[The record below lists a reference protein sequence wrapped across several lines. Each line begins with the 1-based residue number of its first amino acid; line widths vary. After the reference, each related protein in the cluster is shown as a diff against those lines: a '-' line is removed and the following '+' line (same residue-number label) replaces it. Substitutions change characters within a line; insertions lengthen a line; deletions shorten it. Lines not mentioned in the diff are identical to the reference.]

1 MKRNINPPE
10 TKERSTQ
17 MKTRIR
23 NSTHGLLLMSLL
35 LVCFA
40 LLPRA
45 QAFTTD
51 PDETFTNFNTAAG
64 LEASLA
70 NTGTGASNTAY
81 GARAL
86 KANTT
91 GSSNLGLGGF
101 ALINNLDGFSNT
113 AVGNNAMFSNQ
124 SGDNNMALGQGAMG
138 SNVSGN
144 RNVAMG
150 AQALAANVSQSDNVA
165 VGFQALASNT
175 NSRNVAIG
183 AAAMTSNTSNSFSVA
198 VGFEALRSLTAAGT
212 GSTAV
217 GFQALRNATSATGD
231 NTAFGDTAGD
241 GVTSG
246 ARNIIIGGFGSGNGG
261 NISSASNTISIGSNA
276 ANVSNACFIGR
287 IRGVV
292 PTAPHFVGVEPNGQI
307 VDISASSRRFK
318 KDIAPID
325 KVSEG
330 ILALKPV
337 RYHFKNDDSNYP
349 QFGLIA
355 EDVAEVNPDWI
366 THDSQGEIDGVRYE
380 MIPILLLNEFLKEHK
395 KVEEQQASIADLKS
409 TVALQQKEMQ
419 VLTAQL
425 KEQAAQIQRVSAQL
439 EVNKAAP
446 RTVANK

>member
-1 MKRNINPPE
+1 
-10 TKERSTQ
+10 
-17 MKTRIR
+17 
-23 NSTHGLLLMSLL
+23 
-35 LVCFA
+35 
-40 LLPRA
+40 
-45 QAFTTD
+45 
-51 PDETFTNFNTAAG
+51 
-64 LEASLA
+64 
-70 NTGTGASNTAY
+70 
-81 GARAL
+81 
-86 KANTT
+86 
-91 GSSNLGLGGF
+91 
-101 ALINNLDGFSNT
+101 
-113 AVGNNAMFSNQ
+113 MFSNQ
-124 SGDNNMALGQGAMG
+124 HGDNNMALGQGAMG

-198 VGFEALRSLTAAGT
+198 VGFQALSSLTAAGT

-217 GFQALRNATSATGD
+217 GFQALLNATSATGD

-241 GVTSG
+241 AVTSG
-246 ARNIIIGGFGSGNGG
+246 AHNIIIGGFASGNGG
-261 NISSASNTISIGSNA
+261 GISTASNTISIGSFA
-276 ANVSNACFIGR
+276 ANVSNACYIGR

-292 PTAPHFVGVEPNGQI
+292 PPAGSHFVGVAANGQI
-307 VDISASSRRFK
+307 VDLSASSRRFK

-325 KVSEG
+325 KISEG

-395 KVEEQQASIADLKS
+395 KVEEQHASIADLKS